1 MCSLIAIVKLS
12 QIFAIA
18 DLDCVLRKIFFAFS
32 LEISLKK
39 QRNNVID
46 IRFAG
51 GTRLIMFLGE
61 KIMFF
66 NKNVK

>member
-1 MCSLIAIVKLS
+1 M
-12 QIFAIA
+12 FAIA
-18 DLDCVLRKIFFAFS
+18 YRDCVFRQIFFAFS

-39 QRNNVID
+39 LRNIISD

-66 NKNVK
+66 DKKVK